1 MNKIFSLYDFLIY
14 MFLPFGQLFARINLL
29 NSSKDKGWLLLFCFI
44 PFILIPISPLFGIDI
59 DFTLFF
65 ILVIITNIIPL
76 LVIQFGKIKIFNMNE
91 NTSIDKYVLLPII
104 IKILIAF
111 SIIYGFKM
119 DHLMIDKFIKYGLFF
134 ASIIY
139 SVYLRQYEKCET
151 KTNPLLYFMDAIF
164 IYTMTDIFVDIF
176 NKVKSNTSDI
186 SNIPDLNLLFYIIGL
201 FISHHFIN
209 YINDNDLD
217 NYCSSN
223 LDFMKIHV
231 FTILI
236 FVVYYSYS
244 NISNISTLV
253 RKS

>member
-1 MNKIFSLYDFLIY
+1 

-29 NSSKDKGWLLLFCFI
+29 NSSNDKGWLLLCCFI
-44 PFILIPISPLFGIDI
+44 PFILIPILPFIGIDI
-59 DFTLFF
+59 DFILFF
-65 ILVIITNIIPL
+65 ILVIFTNIIPL
-76 LVIQFGKIKIFNMNE
+76 LVIQFGKIKISNINK

-111 SIIYGFKM
+111 SIIYGFKIDDIM
-119 DHLMIDKFIKYGLFF
+119 LDKFAKNGLFL

-139 SVYLRQYEKCET
+139 SVYLRQYEKCNT
-151 KTNPLLYFMDAIF
+151 ANPLLYLMDAIF
-164 IYTMTDIFVDIF
+164 IYTMTDISVDIF

-186 SNIPDLNLLFYIIGL
+186 FNIPDLNLLFYIIGL

-209 YINDNDLD
+209 YINDNDLK

-236 FVVYYSYS
+236 FVVYYST
-244 NISNISTLV
+244 TLV